1 MTEDHQQ
8 RKQHIRQRI
17 EKQRRSLTPEWVEAK
32 SAEIV
37 SHLKRVPQFQS
48 ADTIHTYVAWRNEV
62 NNHQLIQ
69 DLLAE
74 GRRVAAPVVDLARRT
89 LVHSFISDFDDL
101 RPGAFGIL
109 EPAPEKIR
117 VVDISEID
125 VVLAPGVAFDLLG
138 NRIGYGGGYY
148 DDFLRH
154 TDAFKIALCYHF
166 QIVDEVPVRAA
177 DERVNLLVTERGVHE
192 IR

>member
-8 RKQHIRQRI
+8 RKQEIRERI
-17 EKQRRSLTPEWVEAK
+17 EKQRRSLTPEWVAAT

-37 SHLKRVPQFQS
+37 SHLKGVPQFRS
-48 ADTIHTYVAWRNEV
+48 AAAVHTYVAWRNEV
-62 NNHQLIQ
+62 NTHPLIK

-74 GRRVAAPVVDLARRT
+74 GRRVAAPVVDLPRRT
-89 LVHSFISDFDDL
+89 LVHSLISNFEDL

-117 VVDISEID
+117 VVNISEID
-125 VVLAPGVAFDLLG
+125 VVLVPGVAFDLSG

-148 DDFLRH
+148 DEFLRH
-154 TDAFKIALCYHF
+154 TGAFKIALCYHF

-177 DERVNLLVTERGVHE
+177 DERVNVLVTEKGVYE
-192 IR
+192 IK

>member
-8 RKQHIRQRI
+8 RKQDIRQRI
-17 EKQRRSLTPEWVEAK
+17 ETQRRSLSWDWVEAK
-32 SAEIV
+32 SAEIA
-37 SHLKRVPQFQS
+37 SHLKGVPQFRS
-48 ADTIHTYVAWRNEV
+48 AATVHTYVAWRNEV
-62 NNHQLIQ
+62 NNHQLIK

-74 GRRVAAPVVDLARRT
+74 GRRVAVPVVDLNRHT
-89 LVHSFISDFDDL
+89 LIHSLISNFEDL

-117 VVDISEID
+117 VISLSEID
-125 VVLAPGVAFDLLG
+125 VVLVPGVAFDLHG
-138 NRIGYGGGYY
+138 NRVGYGGGYY

-154 TDAFKIALCYHF
+154 TNAFKIALCYHF
-166 QIVDEVPVRAA
+166 QIVDEIPVRAD
-177 DERVNLLVTERGVHE
+177 DERVNLLVTEKGVYE